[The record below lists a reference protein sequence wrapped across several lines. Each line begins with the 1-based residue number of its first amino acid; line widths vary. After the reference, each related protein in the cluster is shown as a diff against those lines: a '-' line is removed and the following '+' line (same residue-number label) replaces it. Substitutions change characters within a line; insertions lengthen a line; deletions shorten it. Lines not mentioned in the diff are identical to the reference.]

1 MSLQD
6 IYSNQVN
13 KTSINQAGISSG
25 IPATRERD
33 PNLVKLETDVFSQ
46 MSDLI
51 VKQDQED
58 IKDDQKDNKV
68 VDKVRHVGFEDA
80 LKELSDLF
88 ESGNNKL

>member
-51 VKQDQED
+51 ENQNQVD
-58 IKDDQKDNKV
+58 IKKDQKDSKSINV
-68 VDKVRHVGFEDA
+68 VRHVGLKDA
-80 LKELSDLF
+80 LIELSEL
-88 ESGNNKL
+88 L

>member
-33 PNLVKLETDVFSQ
+33 PNLVKLESDVFSQ
-46 MSDLI
+46 MNDLI
-51 VKQDQED
+51 EKQNQVD
-58 IKDDQKDNKV
+58 IKKGQKDSKSINV
-68 VDKVRHVGFEDA
+68 VRHVGLKDA
-80 LKELSDLF
+80 LKELSEL
-88 ESGNNKL
+88 L

>member
-46 MSDLI
+46 MSDL
-51 VKQDQED
+51 VAKQNQED
-58 IKDDQKDNKV
+58 IKDDQKNDKV
-68 VDKVRHVGFEDA
+68 IDKVRHVGLEDA
-80 LKELSDLF
+80 LKELREFL
-88 ESGNNKL
+88 

>member
-33 PNLVKLETDVFSQ
+33 PKLIKLETDVFSQ
-46 MSDLI
+46 MNDLI
-51 VKQDQED
+51 EKQNQVNVKE
-58 IKDDQKDNKV
+58 DQKESNP
-68 VDKVRHVGFEDA
+68 VDVVRHVGLEDA
-80 LKELSDLF
+80 LKELSEIL
-88 ESGNNKL
+88 

>member
-46 MSDLI
+46 MNDLI
-51 VKQDQED
+51 EKQNQVNVKE
-58 IKDDQKDNKV
+58 DQKESKP
-68 VDKVRHVGFEDA
+68 VDVVRHVGLEDA
-80 LKELSDLF
+80 LKELSEIL
-88 ESGNNKL
+88 

>member
-33 PNLVKLETDVFSQ
+33 LNLVKLETDVFNQ
-46 MSDLI
+46 MSDL
-51 VKQDQED
+51 VAKQNQED
-58 IKDDQKDNKV
+58 IKYDQKDNKIK
-68 VDKVRHVGFEDA
+68 DKVRHVGLEDA
-80 LKELSDLF
+80 LKELREF
-88 ESGNNKL
+88 F

>member
-46 MSDLI
+46 MSDL
-51 VKQDQED
+51 VAKQNQED
-58 IKDDQKDNKV
+58 IKDDQKDDKV
-68 VDKVRHVGFEDA
+68 INKVRHVGLEDA
-80 LKELSDLF
+80 LKELREF
-88 ESGNNKL
+88 F

>member
-33 PNLVKLETDVFSQ
+33 PNLVKLETDVFNQ
-46 MSDLI
+46 MSDL
-51 VKQDQED
+51 VAKQNQED
-58 IKDDQKDNKV
+58 IKYDQKDNKIK
-68 VDKVRHVGFEDA
+68 DKVRHVGLEDA
-80 LKELSDLF
+80 LKELREF
-88 ESGNNKL
+88 F